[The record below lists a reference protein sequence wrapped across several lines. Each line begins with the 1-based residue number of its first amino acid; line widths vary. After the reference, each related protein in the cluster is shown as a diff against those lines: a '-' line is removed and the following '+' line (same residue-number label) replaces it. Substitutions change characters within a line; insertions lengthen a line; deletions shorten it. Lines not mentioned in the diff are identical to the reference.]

1 MTHADIA
8 VQIKLLIL
16 FTVGLITLLTF
27 IIRHYRQDH
36 RIDLKTTLP
45 LILVAL
51 FMAGVLFNLALL

>member
-36 RIDLKTTLP
+36 RIDFKTTLP

-51 FMAGVLFNLALL
+51 FMAGVLFNLAPL